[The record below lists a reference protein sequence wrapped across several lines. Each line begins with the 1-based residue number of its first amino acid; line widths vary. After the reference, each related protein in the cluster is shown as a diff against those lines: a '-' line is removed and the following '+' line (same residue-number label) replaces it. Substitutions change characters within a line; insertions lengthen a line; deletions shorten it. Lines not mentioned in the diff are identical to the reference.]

1 MPCKADHLSKIAS
14 LTSVRIALAVTGLG
28 LALFAGPDIGLL
40 AKDQGTWAVKG
51 KLLGKPDEKSKDV
64 SGIACAAP
72 QGFPRSCVVIDDN
85 SQAAQFVTVN
95 DGDIVAGD
103 QIPLIDDS
111 FEGKALE
118 LDGEGVA
125 YADGFYYVIGS
136 HGHPRDSDHKL
147 DPVRDAAK
155 IKARI
160 AAASQIVRFRA
171 GSDGTASSI
180 ERTAKLRTIMA
191 AEPAL
196 APSLD
201 RRLEN
206 NGLTIEGIAIRQG
219 RILVGCREPALSNGR
234 AAVLSVA
241 IGGLFGNAPADARL
255 YRLPLGEGRGVRDLA
270 VFGDSV
276 LVLAG
281 PAMSDPGPAAIYRWD
296 GESEDV
302 LLLKDLA
309 VLVGKDGT
317 RKAEALLPLDESPSG
332 LRVLI
337 LFDSEKEGA
346 PADITIP
353 RQ

>member
-1 MPCKADHLSKIAS
+1 MRRGLPSRLAS
-14 LTSVRIALAVTGLG
+14 PASVRLPVAAMALG
-28 LALFAGPDIGLL
+28 LALCAVPDHAAP

-51 KLLGKPDEKSKDV
+51 KLLGKPGEKSKDI

-72 QGFPRSCVVIDDN
+72 QGFPRACVVIDDN

-95 DGDIVAGD
+95 DGDIVVGAG
-103 QIPLIDDS
+103 IPLIDNT

-171 GSDGTASSI
+171 GTDGAVSAI
-180 ERTAKLRTIMA
+180 ERTGRLRTIMA

-196 APSLD
+196 APYLD
-201 RRLEN
+201 RRLDN

-219 RILVGCREPALSNGR
+219 RILVGYREPALSNGR
-234 AAVLSVA
+234 AAILSVA
-241 IGGLFGNAPADARL
+241 IEALFGNAPADARL
-255 YRLPLGEGRGVRDLA
+255 YRLPLGKGRGVRDLA
-270 VFGDSV
+270 VFGDNV
-276 LVLAG
+276 LILAG
-281 PAMSDPGPAAIYRWD
+281 PATSDPGPAAIYRWD
-296 GESEDV
+296 GASEDV

-309 VLVGKDGT
+309 VLVADEGM

-337 LFDSEKEGA
+337 LFDGEKEGA
-346 PADITIP
+346 PATITIP
-353 RQ
+353 GP

>member
-1 MPCKADHLSKIAS
+1 MQFKARGWPS
-14 LTSVRIALAVTGLG
+14 LVGTMLATPALG
-28 LALFAGPDIGLL
+28 LLLSTIPDAAPL
-40 AKDQGTWAVKG
+40 AKDQGSWAVNG
-51 KLLGKPDEKSKDV
+51 KLLGKPGKTSEDA

-72 QGFPRSCVVIDDN
+72 LGFSRACVVIDDN

-95 DGDIVAGD
+95 DGNIVAGAS
-103 QIPLIDDS
+103 IPLIDNS

-147 DPVRDAAK
+147 DSVRDAAK
-155 IKARI
+155 IAARI

-171 GSDGTASSI
+171 GTDGTVSAI
-180 ERTAKLRTIMA
+180 ERTTKLRAIMA

-196 APSLD
+196 APHLD
-201 RRLEN
+201 RRLQD

-219 RILVGCREPALSNGR
+219 RILVGYREPALDNGR

-241 IGGLFGNAPADARL
+241 IEGLFGPAPPDARL

-270 VFGDSV
+270 IFGDSV

-281 PAMSDPGPAAIYRWD
+281 PATSDPGPAAIYRWD
-296 GESEDV
+296 GASEDV
-302 LLLKDLA
+302 TLLKDLA
-309 VLVGKDGT
+309 VLVGNDGT

-337 LFDSEKEGA
+337 LFDGERQGA
-346 PADITIP
+346 PAAITIRKP
-353 RQ
+353 

>member
-1 MPCKADHLSKIAS
+1 MPCKVGHLRIPS
-14 LTSVRIALAVTGLG
+14 LTSVRIGLATIGLG
-28 LALFAGPDIGLL
+28 LALAAVPDVGLL

-51 KLLGKPDEKSKDV
+51 KLLGKPGEKSKDA

-95 DGDIVAGD
+95 DGNIVAGAP
-103 QIPLIDDS
+103 IPLIDNS
-111 FEGKALE
+111 FEDKALE

-125 YADGFYYVIGS
+125 FADGFYYVIGS

-147 DPVRDAAK
+147 DPVKDAAK

-160 AAASQIVRFRA
+160 AAASQIVRFRL
-171 GSDGTASSI
+171 GPDGTASAI
-180 ERTAKLRTIMA
+180 ERTAKLRTVMA
-191 AEPAL
+191 AEPML
-196 APSLD
+196 APYLD

-219 RILVGCREPALSNGR
+219 RILVGFREPALSNGR

-241 IGGLFGNAPADARL
+241 IDGLFGNAPPDARL

-270 VFGDSV
+270 MFGDDV

-281 PAMSDPGPAAIYRWD
+281 PAMADPGPAAIYGWD
-296 GESEDV
+296 GASEDV
-302 LLLKDLA
+302 RLLKDLA

-337 LFDSEKEGA
+337 LFDNEKEGA
-346 PADITIP
+346 PAAITIP
-353 RQ
+353 RP

>member
-1 MPCKADHLSKIAS
+1 MPRKTGDRSRIS
-14 LTSVRIALAVTGLG
+14 WRRSVRIGLATVGLG
-28 LALFAGPDIGLL
+28 LALCAVPDHALL

-51 KLLGKPDEKSKDV
+51 KLLGKPDKKSEDV
-64 SGIACAAP
+64 SGIACATP
-72 QGFPRSCVVIDDN
+72 QGFPRACVVIDDN

-95 DGDIVAGD
+95 DGDIVVGAS
-103 QIPLIDDS
+103 IPLIDNS

-125 YADGFYYVIGS
+125 YADGFFYVIGS

-171 GSDGTASSI
+171 GADGAVSAI
-180 ERTAKLRTIMA
+180 GRTAKLRAIMA

-196 APSLD
+196 APYLD
-201 RRLEN
+201 RRLDN
-206 NGLTIEGIAIRQG
+206 NGLTIEGVAIRQG
-219 RILVGCREPALSNGR
+219 RILVGFREPTLSNGR

-241 IGGLFGNAPADARL
+241 IEGVFGNAPPDARL

-270 VFGDSV
+270 VFGHSV

-281 PAMSDPGPAAIYRWD
+281 PATSDPGPAAIYRWD
-296 GESEDV
+296 GASEEV

-309 VLVGKDGT
+309 SLVGDDGM

-337 LFDSEKEGA
+337 LFDGEKEGA
-346 PADITIP
+346 PASITVP
-353 RQ
+353 GP

>member
-1 MPCKADHLSKIAS
+1 MPCKAGHLSRIAS
-14 LTSVRIALAVTGLG
+14 LTFVRITLAVTGLG
-28 LALFAGPDIGLL
+28 LALFASPDLW

-51 KLLGKPDEKSKDV
+51 KLLGKPGEKSMDA
-64 SGIACAAP
+64 SGIACAAA

-95 DGDIVAGD
+95 DGDIVAGKS
-103 QIPLIDDS
+103 IPLIDNS

-125 YADGFYYVIGS
+125 YGDGFYYVIGS

-147 DPVRDAAK
+147 DAIRDAAR

-160 AAASQIVRFRA
+160 AAASQIARFRA
-171 GSDGTASSI
+171 GADGATSSI
-180 ERTAKLRTIMA
+180 ERTARLRAVMA

-196 APSLD
+196 APYLD

-206 NGLTIEGIAIRQG
+206 NGLTIEGIAIRRG
-219 RILVGCREPALSNGR
+219 RILVGYREPALSNGS

-241 IGGLFGNAPADARL
+241 IEALFGNAPAGTRL

-270 VFGDSV
+270 VFGDTV

-281 PAMSDPGPAAIYRWD
+281 PATSDPGPAAIYRWD
-296 GESEDV
+296 GETEDV

-309 VLVGKDGT
+309 ALVGKDGT
-317 RKAEALLPLDESPSG
+317 RKAEGLLPLDESSSG

-346 PADITIP
+346 PAAITIP
-353 RQ
+353 RPSG

>member
-1 MPCKADHLSKIAS
+1 MPCKAGHLSRIAS
-14 LTSVRIALAVTGLG
+14 FRSLRITLAVTG
-28 LALFAGPDIGLL
+28 LALFAGADIGLL

-51 KLLGKPDEKSKDV
+51 KLLGKPGEKSKDV

-72 QGFPRSCVVIDDN
+72 QGFPRSCVVVDDN

-95 DGDIVAGD
+95 DGDIIAGD
-103 QIPLIDDS
+103 QIPLIDNS

-147 DPVRDAAK
+147 DAIRDAAK

-171 GSDGTASSI
+171 GADGTVSAI
-180 ERTAKLRTIMA
+180 ERTAKLRTVMA

-196 APSLD
+196 ASALD

-206 NGLTIEGIAIRQG
+206 NGLTIEGIAIRRG

-241 IGGLFGNAPADARL
+241 IEALFGNAPADARL

-302 LLLKDLA
+302 LQLKDLA
-309 VLVGKDGT
+309 KLVGKDGT

-353 RQ
+353 AP

>member
-1 MPCKADHLSKIAS
+1 MPCQAGHLSRRPTS
-14 LTSVRIALAVTGLG
+14 RSVRIALASVGLV
-28 LALFAGPDIGLL
+28 LALSSVPDDALP
-40 AKDQGTWAVKG
+40 AQDQGAWAVKG
-51 KLLGKPDEKSKDV
+51 KLLGKPGEKAKDI
-64 SGIACAAP
+64 SGIACAVP
-72 QGFPRSCVVIDDN
+72 QGFPRPCVVIDDN
-85 SQAAQFVTVN
+85 SQGAQFITVN
-95 DGDIVAGD
+95 DGAIVAGAS
-103 QIPLIDDS
+103 IPLIDNS

-147 DPVRDAAK
+147 DPVRDAEK

-160 AAASQIVRFRA
+160 AAASQIVRFRTNP
-171 GSDGTASSI
+171 DGTAAAI
-180 ERTAKLRTIMA
+180 ERTDRLRAIMA

-196 APSLD
+196 APYLD

-206 NGLTIEGIAIRQG
+206 NGLTIEGIAVRNG
-219 RILVGCREPALSNGR
+219 RILVGYREPMLSNGR

-241 IGGLFGNAPADARL
+241 VEALFGSAPADVRL

-270 VFGDSV
+270 VSGDSV

-281 PAMSDPGPAAIYRWD
+281 PATSDPGPAAIYRWD
-296 GESEDV
+296 GGSEEV
-302 LLLKDLA
+302 LRLKDLA
-309 VLVGKDGT
+309 ALVGADGT

-337 LFDSEKEGA
+337 LFDGEKEGA
-346 PADITIP
+346 PAVITIP
-353 RQ
+353 RP

>member
-1 MPCKADHLSKIAS
+1 M
-14 LTSVRIALAVTGLG
+14 TLATLGLG
-28 LALFAGPDIGLL
+28 LALAALPDHAPL
-40 AKDQGTWAVKG
+40 AKDQGTWTVKG
-51 KLLGKPDEKSKDV
+51 KLLGKPGEKSKDA

-95 DGDIVAGD
+95 DGDIVAGEA
-103 QIPLIDDS
+103 IPLIDNS

-136 HGHPRDSDHKL
+136 HGHPRDNDHKL

-171 GSDGTASSI
+171 AADGVSAI

-196 APSLD
+196 APYLD

-206 NGLTIEGIAIRQG
+206 NGLTIEGIAVRQG
-219 RILVGCREPALSNGR
+219 RILVGYREPALSNGR
-234 AAVLSVA
+234 ATVLSVA
-241 IGGLFGNAPADARL
+241 IEALFGNAPADARL
-255 YRLPLGEGRGVRDLA
+255 YRLPLGERRGVRDLA
-270 VFGDSV
+270 MFGDTV

-281 PAMSDPGPAAIYRWD
+281 PATAEPGPAAIYRWD
-296 GESEDV
+296 GEGEDV
-302 LLLKDLA
+302 QLLKDLA

-317 RKAEALLPLDESPSG
+317 RKAEALFRST
-332 LRVLI
+332 RTR
-337 LFDSEKEGA
+337 
-346 PADITIP
+346 PACAC
-353 RQ
+353 

>member
-1 MPCKADHLSKIAS
+1 
-14 LTSVRIALAVTGLG
+14 
-28 LALFAGPDIGLL
+28 
-40 AKDQGTWAVKG
+40 
-51 KLLGKPDEKSKDV
+51 V
-64 SGIACAAP
+64 SA
-72 QGFPRSCVVIDDN
+72 
-85 SQAAQFVTVN
+85 
-95 DGDIVAGD
+95 
-103 QIPLIDDS
+103 
-111 FEGKALE
+111 
-118 LDGEGVA
+118 
-125 YADGFYYVIGS
+125 
-136 HGHPRDSDHKL
+136 
-147 DPVRDAAK
+147 
-155 IKARI
+155 
-160 AAASQIVRFRA
+160 
-171 GSDGTASSI
+171 I
-180 ERTAKLRTIMA
+180 ERTAKLRAIMA
-191 AEPAL
+191 AELAL
-196 APSLD
+196 APYLD

-241 IGGLFGNAPADARL
+241 IAGLFGNAPADARL

-281 PAMSDPGPAAIYRWD
+281 SAMSDPGPAAIYRWD

-309 VLVGKDGT
+309 ALVGSDGT

-346 PADITIP
+346 PATITIP
-353 RQ
+353 AP